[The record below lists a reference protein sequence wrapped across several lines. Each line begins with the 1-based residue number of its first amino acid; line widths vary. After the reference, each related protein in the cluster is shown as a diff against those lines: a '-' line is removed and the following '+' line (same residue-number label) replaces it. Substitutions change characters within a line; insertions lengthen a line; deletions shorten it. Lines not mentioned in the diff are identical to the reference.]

1 MNSPN
6 ETFLIDSQD
15 HSPVKAPHP
24 LVLLVEHNRGVATML
39 QRAFRTWGYQVWIAE
54 NGQDGLDMIGTQ
66 AVDSILLDMH
76 TPMMDGRTML
86 DEKHWAGY
94 DKPV

>member
-1 MNSPN
+1 
-6 ETFLIDSQD
+6 
-15 HSPVKAPHP
+15 
-24 LVLLVEHNRGVATML
+24 ML